1 MLRSVSVNLQLAIH
15 GHTNMVFS
23 MTPAIGANIVSE
35 RLTFTLDGVSQDA
48 REILDLHGSRLHLV
62 QTTLGTLSVDYAL
75 EIGGAATIAPIDE
88 LDLITYLRPSR
99 YAQSDSLTPFA
110 RSLFAGLSGY
120 TLVQAVTDWVFEH
133 LSYVSGSS
141 LPTDGA
147 TRTLLSRQGVCRD
160 FAHVTIALL
169 RAMEIPARMVSVYA
183 PGLSPMDFHAVTEA
197 FVDGVWWV
205 IDSSRLAPRQSLV
218 RIATGRDAADTAWLT
233 STWTDLNVKSMLVT
247 VSADT
252 LPLDN
257 HYDSVQLS

>member
-1 MLRSVSVNLQLAIH
+1 MLRSVNVHLELEIR

-23 MTPAIGANIVSE
+23 MTPAIGADIASE
-35 RLTFTLDGVSQDA
+35 RLDFLLDGKPQDA
-48 REILDLHGSRLHLV
+48 REILDLHGGRLHTFV
-62 QTTLGTLSVDYAL
+62 TEFGTLAVDYAL
-75 EIGGAATIAPIDE
+75 EIGGAATIDPVDE

-110 RSLFAGLSGY
+110 RSLFFGLSGY
-120 TLVQAVTDWVFEH
+120 TLVQAVTDWVFGN

-147 TRTLLSRQGVCRD
+147 TRTLMSRQGVCRD

-183 PGLSPMDFHAVTEA
+183 PGLSPMDFHAVAEA
-197 FVDGVWWV
+197 YVDGVWWV
-205 IDSSRLAPRQSLV
+205 IDSSRLAPRQSLI

-233 STWTDLNVKSMLVT
+233 STWTDLNVMSMLVT
-247 VSADT
+247 VSADS
-252 LPLDN
+252 LPFDS
-257 HYDSVQLS
+257 HYDKVQLA

>member
-1 MLRSVSVNLQLAIH
+1 MLRSVSVHLELEIL
-15 GHTNMVFS
+15 GSTNMVFS
-23 MTPAIGANIVSE
+23 MTPALGANVASE
-35 RLTFTLDGVSQDA
+35 RLEFTLGGSIQEY
-48 REILDLHGSRLHLV
+48 REILDLHGTRLQNFV
-62 QTTLGTLSVDYAL
+62 TDAGTLAVDYEL
-75 EIGGAATIAPIDE
+75 EIGGKARIEPVNE

-110 RSLFAGLSGY
+110 RSLFSGMSGY
-120 TLVQAVTDWVFEH
+120 TLVQAVTDWVFGN
-133 LSYVSGSS
+133 LRYVSGAS

-197 FVDGVWWV
+197 YVDGAWWV
-205 IDSSRLAPRQSLV
+205 IDSSRLAPRQSLI

-233 STWTDLNVKSMLVT
+233 STWTDLNVMSMLVT
-247 VSADT
+247 VSADA
-252 LPLDN
+252 LPFDT
-257 HYDSVQLS
+257 HYDKVQLA